1 MTDSHQVRFYL
12 SAILKPVNKRI
23 SGVFWWPTDRRVL
36 RHTFVWTIG
45 WWPSFGLNAVSI
57 LHSNLWAKDGQKVRL
72 LKWSIPLPSDCS
84 VGVCQSRHGL
94 SFLKKKGLSLVT
106 HQLSPCSFPI
116 RFYQEFINLQFWLL
130 SSDLAMNCKKNAKTS
145 LSRLFGTDIL
155 VILTWPK
162 YFDLVLGL

>member
-23 SGVFWWPTDRRVL
+23 SGVFWWPTDRRVQ

-45 WWPSFGLNAVSI
+45 RWPSFGLNAVSI
-57 LHSNLWAKDGQKVRL
+57 LHSNLSAKDGQKVLL

-94 SFLKKKGLSLVT
+94 SFVRKKGLSLVT
-106 HQLSPCSFPI
+106 HQLSPCFFPI

-130 SSDLAMNCKKNAKTS
+130 SSDLAMNCKNTW
-145 LSRLFGTDIL
+145 RLRYLRYLEPIFWSFWLGPDIL
-155 VILTWPK
+155 TL
-162 YFDLVLGL
+162 F

>member
-23 SGVFWWPTDRRVL
+23 SGVFWWPTDRRVQ

-45 WWPSFGLNAVSI
+45 RWPSFGLNAVSI
-57 LHSNLWAKDGQKVRL
+57 LHSNLSAKDGQKVLL

-94 SFLKKKGLSLVT
+94 SFLKKRVESCDSPAFTMFLSYKILPRIYEPSVLT
-106 HQLSPCSFPI
+106 LELWSCD
-116 RFYQEFINLQFWLL
+116 ELQ
-130 SSDLAMNCKKNAKTS
+130 KNAKTS